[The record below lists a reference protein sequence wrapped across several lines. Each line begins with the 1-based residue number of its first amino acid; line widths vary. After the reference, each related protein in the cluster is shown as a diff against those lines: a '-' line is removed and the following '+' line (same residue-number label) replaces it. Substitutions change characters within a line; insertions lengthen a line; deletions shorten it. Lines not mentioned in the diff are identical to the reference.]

1 MFFKDYVRFLFSMK
15 RSLFSAY
22 ALCIVGWCFSFG
34 ACSNMERKLPVSFSI
49 DSLPPISNFENSHAS
64 YWICA
69 HETAMNTF
77 LETLDTISLRISEMS
92 DLDISEYHLVHAN
105 RWILDSLI
113 SQDYYKAM
121 QAGRKIID
129 TREIIILHQGDSL
142 RIPSKSEVDSI
153 SLFLASITIDVNIPE
168 FTLRIM
174 ADNQMLYRCI
184 CRVGKNERKY
194 LALAGHEVDLRT
206 PIGEGSIVRIER
218 NPMYM
223 NPVDGHRYTS
233 TRRDDGTY
241 TALPRI
247 PFLEPELNG
256 IRYGSLIHP
265 TTNYSTLGKAI
276 SNGCVG
282 LSEADAWMVY
292 YHAPL
297 GTRVRFRY
305 DLEVI
310 DSTGQRKT
318 LRDIYQ
324 KNTSPK

>member
-1 MFFKDYVRFLFSMK
+1 MRLIIVLIGIGLLSCCYWPQGDVLYDENQVLVLAIDTNIPLGDSIQFMELKKDVW
-15 RSLFSAY
+15 
-22 ALCIVGWCFSFG
+22 V
-34 ACSNMERKLPVSFSI
+34 SNYFESVDSICRSI
-49 DSLPPISNFENSHAS
+49 DSLFGIELN
-64 YWICA
+64 
-69 HETAMNTF
+69 
-77 LETLDTISLRISEMS
+77 
-92 DLDISEYHLVHAN
+92 EYELTHAN
-105 RWILDSLI
+105 RWIVDTLMSF
-113 SQDYYKAM
+113 DYYRARTH
-121 QAGRKIID
+121 GKIILD
-129 TREIIILHQGDSL
+129 QKACCVMHKGDCL
-142 RIPSKSEVDSI
+142 LVPDAKH
-153 SLFLASITIDVNIPE
+153 LQTIRADLESVVLEVNIPE
-168 FTLRIM
+168 FVLRIWQ
-174 ADNQMLYRCI
+174 ADSCI
-184 CRVGKNERKY
+184 YHCPVRVGKNERKY

-218 NPMYM
+218 NPMYI